1 MSTAALS
8 YAEQELARLN
18 VNHYSSLID
27 MFEQACAEHA
37 GQAAYS
43 CMGQVLSFAE
53 VESSSRAFA
62 AWLLNAGGLVKGDR
76 IAIQLPNLNQYP
88 IVAWG
93 ALRAGLILVNTNPL
107 YTEREQLHQLNDSGA
122 KALVVLSDLLP
133 VTEKVVPLT
142 DVKIV
147 IATNVFDM
155 IEAQPRPDSS
165 LPGLVSLPEVL
176 AQGAAMELPGFTA
189 CMSDIAVLQYTGGT
203 TGVAKGAILSHG
215 NLFAGS
221 QQSAAAIE
229 EDENEPAA
237 IVIAP
242 MPLYHIYGFTMN
254 IIGVFLSGGLS
265 VLIPDPRDIDGLVNT
280 MKQYRFTGLAGVNT
294 LLSGLMRHPDF
305 DQIDFSAVKGT
316 IAGGAAL
323 VKEIADEWLERTG
336 SRIFEGYGLSETAA
350 ALTCNNPTDYRLG
363 TVGKPLIAMQVKVVD
378 AQGKALPCGAEGEL
392 LVRGPQV
399 LQGYWQRPEAT
410 AEVLD
415 AEGWFRTGDIAVLE
429 EDGFVRIVDRLKDMI
444 LVSGFNVYPNEVED
458 VVYSHPDVIECAA
471 VGVPDPKT
479 AEAVKLYVVTT
490 NPELTEAQL
499 RDFCRQQLTA
509 YKVPKT
515 VEFRPELPKSNVGK
529 ILRRELRDEASAKS
543 S

>member
-1 MSTAALS
+1 
-8 YAEQELARLN
+8 
-18 VNHYSSLID
+18 
-27 MFEQACAEHA
+27 
-37 GQAAYS
+37 
-43 CMGQVLSFAE
+43 
-53 VESSSRAFA
+53 
-62 AWLLNAGGLVKGDR
+62 
-76 IAIQLPNLNQYP
+76 
-88 IVAWG
+88 
-93 ALRAGLILVNTNPL
+93 
-107 YTEREQLHQLNDSGA
+107 
-122 KALVVLSDLLP
+122 
-133 VTEKVVPLT
+133 
-142 DVKIV
+142 
-147 IATNVFDM
+147 
-155 IEAQPRPDSS
+155 
-165 LPGLVSLPEVL
+165 
-176 AQGAAMELPGFTA
+176 
-189 CMSDIAVLQYTGGT
+189 
-203 TGVAKGAILSHG
+203 
-215 NLFAGS
+215 
-221 QQSAAAIE
+221 
-229 EDENEPAA
+229 
-237 IVIAP
+237 
-242 MPLYHIYGFTMN
+242 MPLYHVYGFTMN

-265 VLIPDPRDIDGLVNT
+265 VLIPDPRDIDGLVKT

-294 LLSGLMRHPDF
+294 LLSGLMRHPNF

-336 SRIFEGYGLSETAA
+336 SQIFEGYGLSETAA
-350 ALTCNNPTDYRLG
+350 ALTCNNPTHYRLG

-378 AQGKALPCGAEGEL
+378 ERGEVMPCGSEGEL

-415 AEGWFRTGDIAVLE
+415 ADGWFRTGDIAVLE

-490 NPELTEAQL
+490 NPELTEVEL

-515 VEFRPELPKSNVGK
+515 VEFRLELPKSNVGK
-529 ILRRELRDEASAKS
+529 ILRRELRDEARGKAS
-543 S
+543 